1 MIFKLTG
8 ILFLIPVIL
17 LVIGAVV
24 ITGVVR
30 GLLRMGKG
38 SADRHGTWNTG
49 GEGRGTRAHDTG
61 NSRPPKR
68 KKLFDPDEGEYVD
81 YEEVKD

>member
-38 SADRHGTWNTG
+38 GADRNRTWHTDG
-49 GEGRGTRAHDTG
+49 DGRGTCAHDTG

>member
-24 ITGVVR
+24 ITGVIR

-38 SADRHGTWNTG
+38 GADRNGTWDTG
-49 GEGRGTRAHDTG
+49 GRTREPRGQDTG

>member
-38 SADRHGTWNTG
+38 GADRNRTWHTD
-49 GEGRGTRAHDTG
+49 GEGRGTRAHDTR

>member
-30 GLLRMGKG
+30 GLLRMG
-38 SADRHGTWNTG
+38 RG
-49 GEGRGTRAHDTG
+49 GCGPAWYVEHRRRKPWDTRA
-61 NSRPPKR
+61 
-68 KKLFDPDEGEYVD
+68 
-81 YEEVKD
+81 

>member
-30 GLLRMGKG
+30 GLLRMGRG
-38 SADRHGTWNTG
+38 GTDRNRTWHTDG
-49 GEGRGTRAHDTG
+49 DGRGTRTHDTG

>member
-38 SADRHGTWNTG
+38 GADRNRTWHTDG
-49 GEGRGTRAHDTG
+49 DGRGPRTHDTG